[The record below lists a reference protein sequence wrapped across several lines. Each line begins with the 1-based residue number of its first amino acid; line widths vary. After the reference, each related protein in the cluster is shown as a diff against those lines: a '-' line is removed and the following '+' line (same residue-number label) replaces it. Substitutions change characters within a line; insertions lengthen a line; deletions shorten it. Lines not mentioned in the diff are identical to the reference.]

1 MVDVDTFVTILY
13 VMVDDFCKLELPVE
27 KRPGPQASLSR
38 SEVITLA
45 IFGQWQRF
53 GSERGFYRYAER
65 HLHSAFPNLPH
76 RAQFNRLLRGHR
88 DAIVA
93 FFLHLVQRLG
103 AQDCVYEALDSSA
116 VPTRDAKRRGA
127 GWLPGLADIG
137 WSNRLGWY
145 EGFHLLMAVSP
156 DGAIT
161 GFGFGPASA
170 HDQPLAESFFA
181 LRRHPDP
188 RLLSVGAPAKG
199 PYITDKG
206 FLGQQAHRRWR
217 YCYGATVVSPPQ
229 RHSKHYWP
237 KPLRRWLASIR
248 QIVETV
254 FEKLHNSFRLNRE
267 RPHDLTGFQVR
278 LAAKIALNNFCVW
291 LNDQLGRPRLSFADL
306 LSW

>member
-1 MVDVDTFVTILY
+1 MVNVDTFITILY
-13 VMVDDFCKLELPVE
+13 VMVDDFCKSEMPVDN
-27 KRPGPQASLSR
+27 RPGPPASLSR

-65 HLHSAFPNLPH
+65 HLRGAFPNLPH
-76 RAQFNRLLRGHR
+76 RAQFNRLLRGQR

-93 FFLHLVQRLG
+93 FFLHLVQWLE
-103 AQDCVYEALDSSA
+103 AQDCLYEALDSSA

-145 EGFHLLMAVSP
+145 EGFHLLISVSP
-156 DGAIT
+156 DGTIT

-170 HDQPLAESFFA
+170 KDQPLAESFFA
-181 LRRHPDP
+181 LRRHPHP

-199 PYITDKG
+199 PYVADKG
-206 FLGQQAHRRWR
+206 FLGQQAHRRWCQ
-217 YCYGATVVSPPQ
+217 CYGATVIAPPQ
-229 RHSKHYWP
+229 RRSKHYWP
-237 KPLRRWLASIR
+237 KALRRWLASIR

-267 RPHDLTGFQVR
+267 RPHDLTGFQAR
-278 LAAKIALNNFCVW
+278 LAAKIALHNFCVW
-291 LNDQLGRPRLSFADL
+291 LNAQLGRPHLSFADL
-306 LSW
+306 LQW